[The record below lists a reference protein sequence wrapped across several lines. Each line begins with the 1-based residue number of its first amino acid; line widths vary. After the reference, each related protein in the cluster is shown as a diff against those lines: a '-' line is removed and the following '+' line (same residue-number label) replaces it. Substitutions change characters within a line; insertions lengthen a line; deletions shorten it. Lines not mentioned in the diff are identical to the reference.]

1 MTRNDVNRLGTLA
14 LLSLAVSLSACGGGD
29 SEGAGAAVP
38 APAPGPAP
46 SPAPAPAPAPAP
58 GPAPAPAPAGDSSA
72 CWNDAMSST
81 GAWWKVTYRERGLS
95 NVDGIVV
102 TTQTLGSKTF
112 NGQSTTESRITTS
125 VPAKADD
132 VQLSYAQLSGQEYR
146 QFGWRLA
153 NGSEVFLE
161 PAWVTPRAM
170 QPGQS
175 STSTY
180 ATRFANGSA
189 PTATTTTTTTY
200 LGRDTIAVPAGT
212 FETCKVRFVD
222 QGGGTSYTW
231 TIASGP
237 LRGIDVRYSLA
248 LAANGTSAW
257 VREATAI
264 DASFK

>member
-1 MTRNDVNRLGTLA
+1 
-14 LLSLAVSLSACGGGD
+14 
-29 SEGAGAAVP
+29 
-38 APAPGPAP
+38 
-46 SPAPAPAPAPAP
+46 
-58 GPAPAPAPAGDSSA
+58 
-72 CWNDAMSST
+72 MSST
-81 GAWWKVTYRERGLS
+81 GAWRKVTYREIGLS

-180 ATRFANGSA
+180 AMRFANGAA

>member
-1 MTRNDVNRLGTLA
+1 MST
-14 LLSLAVSLSACGGGD
+14 
-29 SEGAGAAVP
+29 
-38 APAPGPAP
+38 PG
-46 SPAPAPAPAPAP
+46 
-58 GPAPAPAPAGDSSA
+58 SS
-72 CWNDAMSST
+72 
-81 GAWWKVTYRERGLS
+81 WKVTYRERGLS
-95 NVDGIVV
+95 SVDGIVV
-102 TTQTLGSKTF
+102 TTQTLGSKLF
-112 NGQSTTESRITTS
+112 NGQPATESRITTATPGK
-125 VPAKADD
+125 PAE
-132 VQLSYAQLSGQEYR
+132 VQSSYASLTGQDYR
-146 QFGWRLA
+146 QFGWRLS

-161 PAWVTPRAM
+161 PAWVTPRVM

-175 STSTY
+175 ATSTY
-180 ATRFANGSA
+180 TTRFANGSA

>member
-1 MTRNDVNRLGTLA
+1 M
-14 LLSLAVSLSACGGGD
+14 
-29 SEGAGAAVP
+29 
-38 APAPGPAP
+38 
-46 SPAPAPAPAPAP
+46 
-58 GPAPAPAPAGDSSA
+58 
-72 CWNDAMSST
+72 
-81 GAWWKVTYRERGLS
+81 TYRERGLS

-125 VPAKADD
+125 VPGRADE
-132 VQLSYAQLSGQEYR
+132 VQLSYAQLSGQDYR

-161 PAWVTPRAM
+161 PAWVTPRVM

-180 ATRFANGSA
+180 ATLFANGAA

-200 LGRDTIAVPAGT
+200 LGRETVTVLAGT

-222 QGGGTSYTW
+222 QGGGTSHTW

-237 LRGIDVRYSLA
+237 YRGVDVRYALA
-248 LAANGTSAW
+248 LAADRPSAW